1 MPTNPQEFQA
11 NEEQK
16 EFLDILT
23 TTYFVLIN
31 NVTGLHPSQISMDDL
46 STKTFDNHIET
57 YGYVIAKM
65 HLYYDISPDYE
76 PYTEF
81 ELFPTL
87 GDAYNHFAEKI
98 MLRDGLLTGE

>member
-1 MPTNPQEFQA
+1 
-11 NEEQK
+11 
-16 EFLDILT
+16 
-23 TTYFVLIN
+23 
-31 NVTGLHPSQISMDDL
+31 MDDL
-46 STKTFDNHIET
+46 ATKVFDNHIET

-65 HLYYDISPDYE
+65 HLYHEITPDYE

-98 MLRDGLLTGE
+98 MLRDGLLKAE